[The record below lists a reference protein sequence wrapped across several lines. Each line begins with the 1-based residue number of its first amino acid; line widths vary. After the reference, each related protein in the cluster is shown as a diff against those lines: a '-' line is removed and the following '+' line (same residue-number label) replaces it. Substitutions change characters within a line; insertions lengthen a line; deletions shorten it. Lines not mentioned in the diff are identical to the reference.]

1 VQSLI
6 DSKWLTF
13 QEQKPS
19 VEQNPLSGHANST
32 VNAVS
37 EGQGPSLVKSVA
49 EMKKPNLPSWFIPI

>member
-6 DSKWLTF
+6 DSGWLTF
-13 QEQKPS
+13 QEQKPN
-19 VEQNPLSGHANST
+19 VEKNPLYGHVNST

-49 EMKKPNLPSWFIPI
+49 EMKKTYG